1 MSIIKVNKLT
11 KVYSVA
17 QKESGFVGTLKSF
30 FHRRHKQIK
39 AVDEVT
45 FKIDEGELV
54 GFIGPNGAGKTTTL
68 KMLSGLLYPTS
79 GRIEVLDYTPWQ
91 RKPGFQKQFAF
102 VAGQKNQLWWDLP
115 AYETFLL
122 NKEIYE
128 VSDKDFNKRID
139 YLSQMLDI
147 SDLLKTQVK
156 KLSLG
161 QRMKAELIAALIH
174 QPKVLFLDEPTL
186 GLDPQ
191 TRFNIWE
198 YIFKLRESHE
208 MTIFMTTHYM
218 NEAEYCDRIAIIDH
232 GKIIA
237 LDTPANLKKRV
248 GCDIIILTSEQ
259 RESLKKELKEKYK
272 QDVIEDNGTLKI
284 EVEEGEKFLPR
295 LFNELQSPIS
305 SIELRK
311 PTLEDVF
318 LQLTG
323 HQIRAERASEKDL
336 MRARMKMRH

>member
-1 MSIIKVNKLT
+1 MNIIEVKNLT
-11 KVYSVA
+11 KKY
-17 QKESGFVGTLKSF
+17 KGLT
-30 FHRRHKQIK
+30 
-39 AVDEVT
+39 AVDGVS
-45 FKIDEGELV
+45 FDVRQGEIF
-54 GFIGPNGAGKTTTL
+54 GFLGPNGAGKSTTISMLATL
-68 KMLSGLLYPTS
+68 IFPSAGEALINGFNINSQRNEVRRSIGLVFQDPSLDDRLTANENLCFHADLYRLPKGDCEQRTT
-79 GRIEVLDYTPWQ
+79 EVLKLVD
-91 RKPGFQKQFAF
+91 
-102 VAGQKNQLWWDLP
+102 LWDRRNDIVK
-115 AYETFLL
+115 TFSGGMKRRL
-122 NKEIYE
+122 EIA
-128 VSDKDFNKRID
+128 R
-139 YLSQMLDI
+139 
-147 SDLLKTQVK
+147 
-156 KLSLG
+156 G
-161 QRMKAELIAALIH
+161 LIH

-336 MRARMKMRH
+336 MRTRMKVRH